1 MAEEPRQQNRDAPNN
16 EDKPLSLP
24 PDGVREGAV
33 SRVASVGLRRTG
45 TFRRILAVVPWF
57 FVLIPAALPYLYV
70 RAFGVN
76 VVFADAWD
84 MVLVFRT
91 FSSGRLTFAD
101 FYAQHNEHRMFFPRV
116 AELLLGLLTR
126 YNNVAEMY
134 VVVSCF
140 LITAAV
146 LLVAFRR
153 EIGLPLIFFVPVA
166 LLIFSFRQYENMLFG
181 FQINFAFTQTFG
193 VLALYLLY
201 SSSRDNFRAYA
212 FAAALG
218 SATIASFSTAQGL
231 LVWPAGLLGLLLGSV
246 ARPEKKVLVGL
257 WALVGVAEWV
267 AYFVD
272 YHTPRG
278 HPPLLDVLNHIGTAT
293 EYFLTLLGSALFWQ
307 PEHAYAGGLVIG
319 CLALAMFLA
328 TYGRG
333 VPREHPFFIS
343 LFFYSSLIL
352 LTITLGRAGM
362 FGVWQAAISR
372 YTTFSVLAVAS
383 VYAMLAK
390 MVFAT
395 RASVLRTVLLIA
407 LFGTILLSA
416 GISYRNGIEVGRA
429 QEASRERAAHVLE
442 TYRSQPDARLAATLY
457 PRAETVRRRAP
468 LLERLGY
475 NVFSEPLPPDPSV
488 RHND

>member
-1 MAEEPRQQNRDAPNN
+1 MAGEPRPQNGGAPND
-16 EDKPLSLP
+16 EGKPHRGRLM
-24 PDGVREGAV
+24 GFA
-33 SRVASVGLRRTG
+33 GLGRIG
-45 TFRRILAVVPWF
+45 TFRRVVAGVSWLL
-57 FVLIPAALPYLYV
+57 VLIPAALPYLYV

-84 MVLVFRT
+84 MVLVFHK
-91 FSSGRLTFAD
+91 FFSGRLTFAD
-101 FYAQHNEHRMFFPRV
+101 LYAQHNEHRMFFPKG

-153 EIGLPLIFFVPVA
+153 EIGLPLIFC
-166 LLIFSFRQYENMLFG
+166 FRQYENMLWG
-181 FQINFAFTQTFG
+181 FQISFAFTQTFG

-246 ARPEKKVLVGL
+246 ARPGKKVLVGL
-257 WALVGVAEWV
+257 WGIVGVAEWV

-278 HPPLLDVLNHIGTAT
+278 HPPLLDALGHIGTAPG
-293 EYFLTLLGSALFWQ
+293 YFLTLLGSALFWR
-307 PEHAYAGGLVIG
+307 PEHAYEGGLVIG

-333 VPREHPFFIS
+333 VLRQHSFWIS
-343 LFFYSSLIL
+343 LLFYSLFIL
-352 LTITLGRAGM
+352 ATITLGRSGM
-362 FGVWQAAISR
+362 FGVLQAAISR

-383 VYAMLAK
+383 LYALLAK

-395 RASVLRTVLLIA
+395 TASVLRTVLLLA
-407 LFGTILLSA
+407 LFGIILLSA
-416 GISYRNGIEVGRA
+416 GVSYRDGIEVGRV
-429 QEASRERAAHVLE
+429 QVVSRERAAHVLE
-442 TYRSQPDARLAATLY
+442 TYRSQPDARLIALY
-457 PRAETVRRRAP
+457 PRPKTVRRRAP

>member
-1 MAEEPRQQNRDAPNN
+1 MAGEPRPQNGGAPND
-16 EDKPLSLP
+16 EGKPHRGRLM
-24 PDGVREGAV
+24 GFA
-33 SRVASVGLRRTG
+33 GLGRTG
-45 TFRRILAVVPWF
+45 TFRRVVAGVSWLL
-57 FVLIPAALPYLYV
+57 VLIPAALPYLYV

-84 MVLVFRT
+84 MVLVFHK
-91 FSSGRLTFAD
+91 FFSGRLTFAD
-101 FYAQHNEHRMFFPRV
+101 LYAQHIEHRMFFPRV

-140 LITAAV
+140 LITAVV

-181 FQINFAFTQTFG
+181 FQISFAFTQTFG
-193 VLALYLLY
+193 VLALYLL
-201 SSSRDNFRAYA
+201 SSSRGNFGAYA

-231 LVWPAGLLGLLLGSV
+231 LVWPAGLLGLLLGSG
-246 ARPEKKVLVGL
+246 ARPGKKVLLGL
-257 WALVGVAEWV
+257 WGLVGVAEWV

-278 HPPLLDVLNHIGTAT
+278 HPPLLDALGHIGTAPG
-293 EYFLTLLGSALFWQ
+293 YFLTLLGSALFWQ
-307 PEHAYAGGLVIG
+307 PEHAYEGGLVIG

-333 VPREHPFFIS
+333 VLRQHPFWIS
-343 LFFYSSLIL
+343 LLFYSLLIL
-352 LTITLGRAGM
+352 ATITLGRSGM
-362 FGVWQAAISR
+362 FGALQATASR

-383 VYAMLAK
+383 LYALLAK

-395 RASVLRTVLLIA
+395 TASVLRTVLLLA
-407 LFGTILLSA
+407 LFGIILLSA
-416 GISYRNGIEVGRA
+416 GVSYRDGIEVGRA
-429 QEASRERAAHVLE
+429 QEVSGERAAHVLE
-442 TYRSQPDARLAATLY
+442 TYRSQPDARLVALY
-457 PRAETVRRRAP
+457 PRPETVRSRAP
-468 LLERLGY
+468 FLERLGY

>member
-1 MAEEPRQQNRDAPNN
+1 MAEEPRPQNGGAPND
-16 EDKPLSLP
+16 EDKPP
-24 PDGVREGAV
+24 R
-33 SRVASVGLRRTG
+33 SRLMGFAGLGRTG
-45 TFRRILAVVPWF
+45 TFGRVVAIVSWLLI
-57 FVLIPAALPYLYV
+57 LIPAALPYLCV

-84 MVLVFRT
+84 MVLVFHK
-91 FSSGRLTFAD
+91 FFSGRLTFAD
-101 FYAQHNEHRMFFPRV
+101 LYAQHNEHRMFFPKG

-146 LLVAFRR
+146 LLVAFGR

-181 FQINFAFTQTFG
+181 FQISFAFTQTFG
-193 VLALYLLY
+193 VLALYLLS
-201 SSSRDNFRAYA
+201 SSSRDNFGAYA

-246 ARPEKKVLVGL
+246 ARPGKKVLVGL
-257 WALVGVAEWV
+257 WGIVGVAEWV

-278 HPPLLDVLNHIGTAT
+278 HPPLLDALGHIRTAPG
-293 EYFLTLLGSALFWQ
+293 YFLTLLGSALFWR
-307 PEHAYAGGLVIG
+307 PEHAYEGGLVIV

-333 VPREHPFFIS
+333 VLRQHSFWIS
-343 LFFYSSLIL
+343 LLFYSLFIL
-352 LTITLGRAGM
+352 ATITLGRSGM

-383 VYAMLAK
+383 LYALLAK

-395 RASVLRTVLLIA
+395 TASVLRTVILIP
-407 LFGTILLSA
+407 LFGIILLSA
-416 GISYRNGIEVGRA
+416 GISYRDGIEVGRA
-429 QEASRERAAHVLE
+429 QEVSRERAAHILE
-442 TYRSQPDARLAATLY
+442 TYDTQPDARLVALY
-457 PRAETVRRRAP
+457 PRPKTVRRRAP

>member
-1 MAEEPRQQNRDAPNN
+1 MAGEPRPQNGGAPND
-16 EDKPLSLP
+16 EGKPHRGRP
-24 PDGVREGAV
+24 MGFA
-33 SRVASVGLRRTG
+33 GLGRTG
-45 TFRRILAVVPWF
+45 TFRCVVAGVSWRL
-57 FVLIPAALPYLYV
+57 VLIPAALPYLYV

-84 MVLVFRT
+84 MALVFRK

-101 FYAQHNEHRMFFPRV
+101 FYAQHNEHRMFFPKG

-140 LITAAV
+140 LVTAAV

-181 FQINFAFTQTFG
+181 FQISFAFTQTFG

-246 ARPEKKVLVGL
+246 ATSGKKVFVGI
-257 WALVGVAEWV
+257 WGIVGVAEWV

-272 YHTPRG
+272 YKTPRG
-278 HPPLLDVLNHIGTAT
+278 HLPLLHALSHIGTAT

-307 PEHAYAGGLVIG
+307 PKHAFSAGLVIG

-333 VPREHPFFIS
+333 VIREHPFFIS

-372 YTTFSVLAVAS
+372 YTTFSILAVAS
-383 VYAMLAK
+383 IYTLLAK
-390 MVFAT
+390 MVFA
-395 RASVLRTVLLIA
+395 RSSGVGRVMLLIT
-407 LFGTILLSA
+407 LFGTVLLSA
-416 GISYRNGIEVGRA
+416 GVSYRNGIEAGRV

-442 TYRSQPDARLAATLY
+442 TYRSQPDVRLAALY
-457 PRAETVRRRAP
+457 PRPETVRRRAP
-468 LLERLGY
+468 LLEKLGY
-475 NVFSEPLPPDPSV
+475 NVFSEP
-488 RHND
+488 

>member
-1 MAEEPRQQNRDAPNN
+1 MAEGPRPQNGDAPND
-16 EDKPLSLP
+16 EDKPPRRRLM
-24 PDGVREGAV
+24 GFAE
-33 SRVASVGLRRTG
+33 VGSTG
-45 TFRRILAVVPWF
+45 TFGRVVAGVSWL

-70 RAFGVN
+70 HAFGVN

-84 MVLVFRT
+84 MVLVFRKW
-91 FSSGRLTFAD
+91 FSGRLAFAD
-101 FYAQHNEHRMFFPRV
+101 LYAQHVEHRMFFPRGV
-116 AELLLGLLTR
+116 ELLLGSLTR

-134 VVVSCF
+134 LIVSCF

-146 LLVAFRR
+146 LLLAFRR

-181 FQINFAFTQTFG
+181 FQISFAFTQTFG

-246 ARPEKKVLVGL
+246 ATSGKKVFVGI
-257 WALVGVAEWV
+257 WGIVGVAEWV

-272 YHTPRG
+272 YKTPQG
-278 HPPLLDVLNHIGTAT
+278 HPPLLHAVSHIGTAT

-307 PEHAYAGGLVIG
+307 PDHAFSGGLVIG

-333 VPREHPFFIS
+333 VLREHSFWIS
-343 LFFYSSLIL
+343 LLFYSLFIL
-352 LTITLGRAGM
+352 ATITLGRAGM

-372 YTTFSVLAVAS
+372 YTTFSILAVAS
-383 VYAMLAK
+383 IYTLLAR
-390 MVFAT
+390 MVFA
-395 RASVLRTVLLIA
+395 RSSGVGRVVLLVA
-407 LFGTILLSA
+407 LFGIVLLSA
-416 GISYRNGIEVGRA
+416 GISYRNGIEAGRV

-442 TYRSQPDARLAATLY
+442 TYRSQPDVRLAALY
-457 PRAETVRRRAP
+457 PRPETVRRRAP
-468 LLERLGY
+468 LLERLDY
-475 NVFSEPLPPDPSV
+475 NVFSKPSPHDVSV
-488 RHND
+488 RHNN

>member
-1 MAEEPRQQNRDAPNN
+1 MGFA
-16 EDKPLSLP
+16 
-24 PDGVREGAV
+24 
-33 SRVASVGLRRTG
+33 GLGRTG
-45 TFRRILAVVPWF
+45 TFRRVVAGVSWLL
-57 FVLIPAALPYLYV
+57 VLIPAALPYLYV

-84 MVLVFRT
+84 MVLVFRK

-101 FYAQHNEHRMFFPRV
+101 LYAQHVEHRMFFPKG

-181 FQINFAFTQTFG
+181 FQISFAFTQTFG
-193 VLALYLLY
+193 VLALYLLC
-201 SSSRDNFRAYA
+201 SSGRSNFGAYA

-231 LVWPAGLLGLLLGSV
+231 LVWPAGFLGLLLGSV
-246 ARPEKKVLVGL
+246 ETSAKKVFVFIWGI
-257 WALVGVAEWV
+257 VGVAEWV
-267 AYFVD
+267 GYFVD
-272 YHTPRG
+272 YKTPQG
-278 HPPLLDVLNHIGTAT
+278 HPPLLHALSHIGAAT

-307 PEHAYAGGLVIG
+307 QEHALAAGLVLV
-319 CLALAMFLA
+319 CLALGGFLA

-333 VPREHPFFIS
+333 VLREHPFFIS
-343 LFFYSSLIL
+343 LFFYALLIL
-352 LTITLGRAGM
+352 VTITLGRAGM

-390 MVFAT
+390 MVFA
-395 RASVLRTVLLIA
+395 RRSIVGRTVVLIA
-407 LFGTILLSA
+407 LFGTVLLSA
-416 GISYRNGIEVGRA
+416 GISYRNGIEVGRV
-429 QEASRERAAHVLE
+429 QEASRERAAYVLK
-442 TYRSQPDARLAATLY
+442 TYESQPDARLEDLY
-457 PRAETVRRRAP
+457 PRPETVRRRAP

-475 NVFSEPLPPDPSV
+475 NVFTQP
-488 RHND
+488 

>member
-1 MAEEPRQQNRDAPNN
+1 MAEGPRPQNGDAPND
-16 EDKPLSLP
+16 EGKPPRGHLM
-24 PDGVREGAV
+24 GFAE
-33 SRVASVGLRRTG
+33 VGSTG
-45 TFRRILAVVPWF
+45 TFGRVVAGVSWL

-70 RAFGVN
+70 HAFGVN

-84 MVLVFRT
+84 MVLVFRKW
-91 FSSGRLTFAD
+91 FSGRLAFAD
-101 FYAQHNEHRMFFPRV
+101 LYAQHVEHRMFFPRGV
-116 AELLLGLLTR
+116 ELLLGSLTR

-134 VVVSCF
+134 LIVSCF

-146 LLVAFRR
+146 LLLAFRR

-181 FQINFAFTQTFG
+181 FQISFAFTQTFG

-246 ARPEKKVLVGL
+246 VRPGKKVLVGL
-257 WALVGVAEWV
+257 WGIVGVAEWV

-272 YHTPRG
+272 YKTPRG
-278 HPPLLDVLNHIGTAT
+278 HLPLLHAVSHIGTAT

-307 PEHAYAGGLVIG
+307 PDHAFSGGLVIG

-333 VPREHPFFIS
+333 VLREHSFWVS
-343 LFFYSSLIL
+343 LFFYSLLIL
-352 LTITLGRAGM
+352 ATITLGRAGM

-372 YTTFSVLAVAS
+372 YTTFSILAVAS
-383 VYAMLAK
+383 IYTLLAR
-390 MVFAT
+390 MVFA
-395 RASVLRTVLLIA
+395 RSSGVGRVVLLVA
-407 LFGTILLSA
+407 LFGIVLLSA
-416 GISYRNGIEVGRA
+416 GISYRNGIEAGRV

-442 TYRSQPDARLAATLY
+442 TYRSQPDVRLAALY
-457 PRAETVRRRAP
+457 PRPETVRSRAP
-468 LLERLGY
+468 VLQRLGY
-475 NVFSEPLPPDPSV
+475 NVFSKPLPHDVSV
-488 RHND
+488 GHND

>member
-1 MAEEPRQQNRDAPNN
+1 
-16 EDKPLSLP
+16 
-24 PDGVREGAV
+24 
-33 SRVASVGLRRTG
+33 
-45 TFRRILAVVPWF
+45 
-57 FVLIPAALPYLYV
+57 
-70 RAFGVN
+70 
-76 VVFADAWD
+76 
-84 MVLVFRT
+84 
-91 FSSGRLTFAD
+91 
-101 FYAQHNEHRMFFPRV
+101 
-116 AELLLGLLTR
+116 
-126 YNNVAEMY
+126 
-134 VVVSCF
+134 
-140 LITAAV
+140 
-146 LLVAFRR
+146 
-153 EIGLPLIFFVPVA
+153 
-166 LLIFSFRQYENMLFG
+166 MLFG
-181 FQINFAFTQTFG
+181 FQISFAFTQTFG

-201 SSSRDNFRAYA
+201 SSNRDNFRAYA

-246 ARPEKKVLVGL
+246 ATSGKKVFVGI
-257 WALVGVAEWV
+257 WGIVGVAEWV

-272 YHTPRG
+272 YQTPQG
-278 HPPLLDVLNHIGTAT
+278 HPPLLPALGHIGTTT

-307 PEHAYAGGLVIG
+307 AEHAYAGGLVIG
-319 CLALAMFLA
+319 CLALAMLLA

-333 VPREHPFFIS
+333 VLREHPFWIS
-343 LFFYSSLIL
+343 LLFYSLFIL
-352 LTITLGRAGM
+352 ATITLGRAGM
-362 FGVWQAAISR
+362 FGVWQATASR
-372 YTTFSVLAVAS
+372 YTTFSILWVAS

-395 RASVLRTVLLIA
+395 TASVLRTVLLIT

-475 NVFSEPLPPDPSV
+475 NVFSEPSPPDPSV

>member
-1 MAEEPRQQNRDAPNN
+1 MAGEPRPQNGGAPND
-16 EDKPLSLP
+16 EGKPHRGRLM
-24 PDGVREGAV
+24 GFA
-33 SRVASVGLRRTG
+33 GLGRTG
-45 TFRRILAVVPWF
+45 TFRRVVAGVSWLL
-57 FVLIPAALPYLYV
+57 VLIPAALPYLYV

-84 MVLVFRT
+84 MVLVFHK
-91 FSSGRLTFAD
+91 FFSGRLTFAD
-101 FYAQHNEHRMFFPRV
+101 LYAQHIEHRMFFPKG

-181 FQINFAFTQTFG
+181 FQISFAFTQTFG
-193 VLALYLLY
+193 VLALYLLS
-201 SSSRDNFRAYA
+201 SSSRGNFGAYA

-231 LVWPAGLLGLLLGSV
+231 LVWPAGLLGLLLGSG
-246 ARPEKKVLVGL
+246 ARPGKKVLLGL
-257 WALVGVAEWV
+257 WGLVGVAEWV

-278 HPPLLDVLNHIGTAT
+278 HPPLLDALGHIGTAP
-293 EYFLTLLGSALFWQ
+293 EYFLILLGSALFWQ
-307 PEHAYAGGLVIG
+307 PEHAYEGGLVIG

-333 VPREHPFFIS
+333 VLRQHPFWIS
-343 LFFYSSLIL
+343 LLFYSLLIL
-352 LTITLGRAGM
+352 ATITLGRSGM
-362 FGVWQAAISR
+362 FGVLQATASR

-383 VYAMLAK
+383 LYALLAK

-395 RASVLRTVLLIA
+395 TASVLRTVLLLA
-407 LFGTILLSA
+407 LFGIILLSA
-416 GISYRNGIEVGRA
+416 GVSYRDGIEVGRV
-429 QEASRERAAHVLE
+429 QEVSRERAAHVLE
-442 TYRSQPDARLAATLY
+442 TYRSQPDARLVGLY
-457 PRAETVRRRAP
+457 PRPETVRSRAP
-468 LLERLGY
+468 FLERLGY

>member
-1 MAEEPRQQNRDAPNN
+1 MAGEPRPQNGGAPND
-16 EDKPLSLP
+16 EGKPPRGRPRGFAEL
-24 PDGVREGAV
+24 G
-33 SRVASVGLRRTG
+33 RTG
-45 TFRRILAVVPWF
+45 TFRRVVAGVSWF
-57 FVLIPAALPYLYV
+57 LVLIPAALPYLYV

-84 MVLVFRT
+84 MALVFRK

-101 FYAQHNEHRMFFPRV
+101 FYAQHNEHRMFFP
-116 AELLLGLLTR
+116 
-126 YNNVAEMY
+126 NVAEMY

-140 LITAAV
+140 LVTAAV

-181 FQINFAFTQTFG
+181 FQISFAFTQTFG

-201 SSSRDNFRAYA
+201 SSSRHNFRVHA
-212 FAAALG
+212 FVAALG

-246 ARPEKKVLVGL
+246 ATSGKKVFVGI
-257 WALVGVAEWV
+257 WGIVGVAEWV

-272 YHTPRG
+272 YKTPRG
-278 HPPLLDVLNHIGTAT
+278 HLPLLHALSHIGTAT
-293 EYFLTLLGSALFWQ
+293 EYFLTLLGSAQFWQ
-307 PEHAYAGGLVIG
+307 PDHAFSGGLVIG

-333 VPREHPFFIS
+333 MLREHSFWVS
-343 LFFYSSLIL
+343 LFFYSLLIL
-352 LTITLGRAGM
+352 ATITLGRAGM

-372 YTTFSVLAVAS
+372 YTTFSILAVAS

-390 MVFAT
+390 MVFA
-395 RASVLRTVLLIA
+395 RRSSVLRTVLLIT
-407 LFGTILLSA
+407 LFGTVLLST
-416 GISYRNGIEVGRA
+416 GISYRNGIEVGRV
-429 QEASRERAAHVLE
+429 QEVSRERAAYVLK
-442 TYRSQPDARLAATLY
+442 TYKSQPDVRLAALY
-457 PRAETVRRRAP
+457 PRPETVRRRAP
-468 LLERLGY
+468 LLEKLGY
-475 NVFSEPLPPDPSV
+475 NVFSEP
-488 RHND
+488 

>member
-1 MAEEPRQQNRDAPNN
+1 M
-16 EDKPLSLP
+16 
-24 PDGVREGAV
+24 G
-33 SRVASVGLRRTG
+33 RTG
-45 TFRRILAVVPWF
+45 TFRCVAASVSWLL
-57 FVLIPAALPYLYV
+57 VLIPAVLPYLYV

-84 MVLVFRT
+84 MVLVFHK
-91 FSSGRLTFAD
+91 FFSGRLTFAD
-101 FYAQHNEHRMFFPRV
+101 LYAQHNEHRMFFPKG

-140 LITAAV
+140 LITAVV

-166 LLIFSFRQYENMLFG
+166 LLIFSFRQYENMLWG
-181 FQINFAFTQTFG
+181 FQISFAFTQTFG
-193 VLALYLLY
+193 VLALYLL
-201 SSSRDNFRAYA
+201 SSSRGNFGAYA

-246 ARPEKKVLVGL
+246 ARPGKKVLLGL
-257 WALVGVAEWV
+257 WGIVGVAEWV

-278 HPPLLDVLNHIGTAT
+278 HPPLLDALGHIGTAPG
-293 EYFLTLLGSALFWQ
+293 YFLTLLGSALFWR
-307 PEHAYAGGLVIG
+307 PEHAYEGGLVIG

-333 VPREHPFFIS
+333 VLREYPFWIS
-343 LFFYSSLIL
+343 LLFYSSFIL
-352 LTITLGRAGM
+352 ATITLGRSGM
-362 FGVWQAAISR
+362 FGVWQAALSR
-372 YTTFSVLAVAS
+372 YTTLSILAVAS
-383 VYAMLAK
+383 IYALLAK

-395 RASVLRTVLLIA
+395 TASVLRTVLLLA
-407 LFGTILLSA
+407 LFGIILLSA
-416 GISYRNGIEVGRA
+416 GVSYRDGIEVGRA
-429 QEASRERAAHVLE
+429 QEVSGERAAHVLE
-442 TYRSQPDARLAATLY
+442 TYRSQPDARLVALY
-457 PRAETVRRRAP
+457 PRPETVRSRAP
-468 LLERLGY
+468 FLERLGY

>member
-1 MAEEPRQQNRDAPNN
+1 MAEEPRPQNGGAPND
-16 EDKPLSLP
+16 EGKPP
-24 PDGVREGAV
+24 RGRPMGFA
-33 SRVASVGLRRTG
+33 GLRRTG
-45 TFRRILAVVPWF
+45 TFRCVVAGVSWLL
-57 FVLIPAALPYLYV
+57 VLIPAALPYLYV

-84 MVLVFRT
+84 MVLVFHK
-91 FSSGRLTFAD
+91 FFSGRLTFAD
-101 FYAQHNEHRMFFPRV
+101 LYAQHNEHRMFFPKG
-116 AELLLGLLTR
+116 AEL
-126 YNNVAEMY
+126 Y

-166 LLIFSFRQYENMLFG
+166 LLIFSFRQYENMLWG
-181 FQINFAFTQTFG
+181 FQISFAFTQTFG

-246 ARPEKKVLVGL
+246 ARPGKKVLVGL
-257 WALVGVAEWV
+257 WGIVGVAEWV
-267 AYFVD
+267 VYFVD

-278 HPPLLDVLNHIGTAT
+278 HPPLLDALGHIGTAAG
-293 EYFLTLLGSALFWQ
+293 YFLPLLGSALFWR
-307 PEHAYAGGLVIG
+307 PEHAYEGGLVIG

-333 VPREHPFFIS
+333 MLRQHSFWIS
-343 LFFYSSLIL
+343 LLFYSLFIL
-352 LTITLGRAGM
+352 ATITLGRSGM
-362 FGVWQAAISR
+362 FGVLQAAISR

-383 VYAMLAK
+383 LYALLAK

-395 RASVLRTVLLIA
+395 TASVLRTVLLLA
-407 LFGTILLSA
+407 LFGIILLSA
-416 GISYRNGIEVGRA
+416 GVSYRDGIEVGRV
-429 QEASRERAAHVLE
+429 QEVSRERAAHVLE
-442 TYRSQPDARLAATLY
+442 TYRSQPDARLVALY
-457 PRAETVRRRAP
+457 PRPKTVRRRAP

>member
-1 MAEEPRQQNRDAPNN
+1 MAGEPRPQNGGAPND
-16 EDKPLSLP
+16 EGKPPRGRPMGFAEL
-24 PDGVREGAV
+24 G
-33 SRVASVGLRRTG
+33 RTG
-45 TFRRILAVVPWF
+45 TFRRVVAGVSWF
-57 FVLIPAALPYLYV
+57 LVLIPAALPYLYV

-84 MVLVFRT
+84 MALVFRK

-101 FYAQHNEHRMFFPRV
+101 FYAQHNEHRMFFPKG

-140 LITAAV
+140 LVTAAV

-201 SSSRDNFRAYA
+201 SSSRTNFRAYA
-212 FAAALG
+212 FVAALG
-218 SATIASFSTAQGL
+218 SATVASFSTAQGL
-231 LVWPAGLLGLLLGSV
+231 LVWPAGLAQLLLGSSV
-246 ARPEKKVLVGL
+246 RSEKKVLVGIWGL
-257 WALVGVAEWV
+257 GGVAEWV
-267 AYFVD
+267 AYFAD
-272 YHTPRG
+272 YQTPQG
-278 HPPLLDVLNHIGTAT
+278 HPPLLDALGHIWAAAQ
-293 EYFLTLLGSALFWQ
+293 YFLTLLGSALFWRQ
-307 PEHAYAGGLVIG
+307 EQALAGGLVIA
-319 CLALAMFLA
+319 CLVLGMFLA

-333 VPREHPFFIS
+333 VIREHPFWIS
-343 LFFYSSLIL
+343 LLLYSLFIL
-352 LTITLGRAGM
+352 AAITLGRSGT
-362 FGVWQAAISR
+362 FGLWQAAISR
-372 YTTFSVLAVAS
+372 YTTFSILAVAS
-383 VYAMLAK
+383 VYAMLTK

-407 LFGTILLSA
+407 LFGTILVNA
-416 GISYRNGIEVGRA
+416 AISYRNGIEVGRV
-429 QEASRERAAHVLE
+429 QEVSRERAAHVLE
-442 TYRSQPDARLAATLY
+442 TYRSQPNARLVTLY
-457 PRAETVRRRAP
+457 PRPQTVRRRAP

>member
-1 MAEEPRQQNRDAPNN
+1 MSRESSVA
-16 EDKPLSLP
+16 LS
-24 PDGVREGAV
+24 
-33 SRVASVGLRRTG
+33 RTG
-45 TFRRILAVVPWF
+45 TFRRIIAIVSWL

-70 RAFGVN
+70 HAFGVN

-84 MVLVFRT
+84 MVLVFRK
-91 FSSGRLTFAD
+91 FSSGRLAFAD
-101 FYAQHNEHRMFFPRV
+101 LYAQHVEHRMFFPRG

-134 VVVSCF
+134 LIVSCF

-146 LLVAFRR
+146 LLLAFRR
-153 EIGLPLIFFVPVA
+153 EIGLPLIFFVPVV

-181 FQINFAFTQTFG
+181 FQISFAFTQTFG

-201 SSSRDNFRAYA
+201 SSSRDNFRAYV
-212 FAAALG
+212 FVAALG
-218 SATIASFSTAQGL
+218 SATVASFSTAQGL
-231 LVWPAGLLGLLLGSV
+231 LVWPAGFLGLLLGSV
-246 ARPEKKVLVGL
+246 ATSGKKVFVSIWG
-257 WALVGVAEWV
+257 LVGVAEWV

-272 YHTPRG
+272 YNTPQG
-278 HPPLLDVLNHIGTAT
+278 HPPLLHALGHIGTAT

-307 PEHAYAGGLVIG
+307 PKHALTGGLVIG

-333 VPREHPFFIS
+333 VLREYPFWIS
-343 LFFYSSLIL
+343 LLFYSSFIL
-352 LTITLGRAGM
+352 ATITLGRSGM

-390 MVFAT
+390 MVFA
-395 RASVLRTVLLIA
+395 RRSSVGRTVLLIA
-407 LFGTILLSA
+407 LFGTVLLSA

-429 QEASRERAAHVLE
+429 QEASRERAAYVLK
-442 TYRSQPDARLAATLY
+442 TYEFQPDARLADLY
-457 PRAETVRRRAP
+457 PRPETVRRRAP

-475 NVFSEPLPPDPSV
+475 NVFSEP
-488 RHND
+488 

>member
-1 MAEEPRQQNRDAPNN
+1 MAGEPRPQNGGAPND
-16 EDKPLSLP
+16 EGKPHRGRLM
-24 PDGVREGAV
+24 GFA
-33 SRVASVGLRRTG
+33 GLGRTG
-45 TFRRILAVVPWF
+45 TFRRVVAGVSWLL
-57 FVLIPAALPYLYV
+57 VLIPAALPYLYV

-84 MVLVFRT
+84 MVLVFHK
-91 FSSGRLTFAD
+91 FFSGRLTFAD
-101 FYAQHNEHRMFFPRV
+101 LYAQHNEHRMFYPKG

-201 SSSRDNFRAYA
+201 SSSRGNFVAYA
-212 FAAALG
+212 FAGALG

-231 LVWPAGLLGLLLGSV
+231 LVWPTGLLGLLLGSV
-246 ARPEKKVLVGL
+246 ARPGKKVLLG
-257 WALVGVAEWV
+257 
-267 AYFVD
+267 
-272 YHTPRG
+272 
-278 HPPLLDVLNHIGTAT
+278 
-293 EYFLTLLGSALFWQ
+293 LLGSALFWQ
-307 PEHAYAGGLVIG
+307 PEHAYEGGLVIG

-333 VPREHPFFIS
+333 VLRQHPFWIS
-343 LFFYSSLIL
+343 LLFYSLLIL
-352 LTITLGRAGM
+352 ATITLGRSGM
-362 FGVWQAAISR
+362 FGVLQATASR

-383 VYAMLAK
+383 LYALLAK
-390 MVFAT
+390 MVFAKT
-395 RASVLRTVLLIA
+395 ASVLRTVLLLA
-407 LFGTILLSA
+407 LFGIILLSA
-416 GISYRNGIEVGRA
+416 GVSYRGGIEVGRV
-429 QEASRERAAHVLE
+429 QEASSERAAHVLE
-442 TYRSQPDARLAATLY
+442 TYSSQPDARLVALY
-457 PRAETVRRRAP
+457 PRPETVRSRAP
-468 LLERLGY
+468 LLARLGY